1 MTFSFPWVV
10 GHGEQKAGP
19 KDGGVNGLHGPSPR
33 GYGPAGG
40 QRLARAPVDGAGRPG
55 RVSLTINSQPRKEK
69 GLIAP
74 QRSGTIIRA
83 AEGSGRATRFSE
95 KRQLAGLRQVGF

>member
-19 KDGGVNGLHGPSPR
+19 KDGGVNGLHDR
-33 GYGPAGG
+33 W
-40 QRLARAPVDGAGRPG
+40 ARAPVDDAGRPG
-55 RVSLTINSQPRKEK
+55 RVSLTINGNPRKEK

-74 QRSGTIIRA
+74 
-83 AEGSGRATRFSE
+83 
-95 KRQLAGLRQVGF
+95 L